1 MNVKLQTAQTAC
13 AVQQRFL
20 KPDSNGKLSRSDSSG
35 KLPRTKIRDTLSLL
49 MDVADASIISP
60 WRRLK
65 TSEALVGYL
74 VSVVA
79 EVGALHDTAM
89 FRILLLRFKALLLA
103 ACAQVRHFMVSIHVM
118 LLAVTFVNVTVVE
131 CHLAVIEVSLN
142 LLIYV
147 IPHGKIQTFG
157 LSVCWVGIPLG

>member
-1 MNVKLQTAQTAC
+1 MDALPLLAKMNVKLQTAQTAC

-20 KPDSNGKLSRSDSSG
+20 KPDSNGKLSRSYSNG
-35 KLPRTKIRDTLSLL
+35 KLPKTRIRDTLSLL

-65 TSEALVGYL
+65 TSEALSGFL

-79 EVGALHDTAM
+79 EVGALHGTAM

-103 ACAQVRHFMVSIHVM
+103 ACAQVRHFM
-118 LLAVTFVNVTVVE
+118 TRPFVV
-131 CHLAVIEVSLN
+131 LWLSLEFAE
-142 LLIYV
+142 L
-147 IPHGKIQTFG
+147 F
-157 LSVCWVGIPLG
+157 LSS